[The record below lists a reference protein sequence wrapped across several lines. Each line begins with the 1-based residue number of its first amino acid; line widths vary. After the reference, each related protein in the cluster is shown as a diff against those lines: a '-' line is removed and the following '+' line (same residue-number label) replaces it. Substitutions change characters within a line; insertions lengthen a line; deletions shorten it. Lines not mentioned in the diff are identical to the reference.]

1 MSATT
6 GGTAHVQPVEKLL
19 KVMLDN
25 GGTEIRLAGGAA
37 PMIMI
42 DGSLRALKS
51 RALSADEVN
60 ALTAA
65 VIPPGG
71 NRVSFSFPSSL
82 GMCQGQVLEVN
93 GMAVLVMRP
102 PSASPTPA
110 ASPRP
115 AAPAAPPIPAEHHD
129 HAPLELDMDHGTH
142 AADAAEAEAAEEDDL
157 ELPKAA
163 EGTIQIDK
171 LLMAAVKGGVSDIHI
186 TTGLPPVFRIDGGMR
201 PQKTKVLTGDD
212 TNGLMK
218 SITPERCQAELA
230 EKGGTDFGFAFKDLA
245 RFRVSVFK
253 QRGQIAMVL
262 RQIPNKLLTPE
273 QLGVPEVCK
282 KLVTR
287 PRGLF
292 LVTGPTGSGKS
303 TTLAALIDFI
313 NKNYDHHI
321 ITIEDPIEFYHYSQK
336 STVNQREIGNDVPSF
351 SEALRRALRQDPDVI
366 LVGELRDLETIEAA
380 ISAAETGHVVFG
392 TLHTTGA
399 QGTVNRIIDAFPTN
413 QQEQIRTQL
422 STAILGVVSQ
432 TLLPKIGGGRC
443 AAYEVLVVT
452 PAIGNLIRENKT
464 FRINSAIQ
472 TGAKLGMKLL
482 DDDLFRLWNERK
494 VTEENVLAKAQNVDE
509 LAARIMKA
517 KQGIFDDDETVAKRA
532 AAKEATH

>member
-1 MSATT
+1 MSAN
-6 GGTAHVQPVEKLL
+6 GGAALQPIEKLL
-19 KVMLDN
+19 KVTLDH
-25 GGTEIRLAGGAA
+25 GGTEIRLAGGVA
-37 PMIMI
+37 PMVMVE
-42 DGSLRALKS
+42 GNLRPLKS
-51 RALSADEVN
+51 RSLSPDEVN
-60 ALTAA
+60 ALITA
-65 VIPPGG
+65 VVPPGG
-71 NRVSFSFPSSL
+71 LRESFTFKSSL
-82 GMCQGQVLEVN
+82 GTCQGKVLDMN
-93 GMAVLVMRP
+93 GMAILVMRP
-102 PSASPTPA
+102 PSGTHA
-110 ASPRP
+110 
-115 AAPAAPPIPAEHHD
+115 HD
-129 HAPLELDMDHGTH
+129 DDDPLSLDMDHHDDHGAA
-142 AADAAEAEAAEEDDL
+142 AADGSVGDDDL

-171 LLMAAVKGGVSDIHI
+171 LLTAAVKGGVSDIHI
-186 TTGLPPVFRIDGGMR
+186 TVGSPPIFRQDGGMK

-212 TNGLMK
+212 TNALMK

-253 QRGQIAMVL
+253 QRGSVAMVL

-303 TTLAALIDFI
+303 TSLAGLIDYI
-313 NKNYDHHI
+313 NNNFDHHI
-321 ITIEDPIEFYHYSQK
+321 ITIEDPIEFYHYSKK
-336 STVNQREIGNDVPSF
+336 STVNQREIGSDVPTF

-399 QGTVNRIIDAFPTN
+399 QGTVNRIIDAFPSH

-422 STAILGVVSQ
+422 STALLGVLSQ

-452 PAIGNLIRENKT
+452 PGIGNLIRENKT

-472 TGAKLGMKLL
+472 TGAKLGMRLL

-494 VTEENVLAKAQNVDE
+494 VTEEAILAKAQNFDD
-509 LAARIMKA
+509 LQKRIINA
-517 KQGIFDDDETVAKRA
+517 KQGIFDDEETVARKA
-532 AAKEATH
+532 ARELNH

>member
-1 MSATT
+1 MSTASPTPLL
-6 GGTAHVQPVEKLL
+6 AHVEKIL
-19 KVMLDN
+19 KVAIDN
-25 GGTEIRLAGGAA
+25 RAPEVRLAGGSVPVVQVDGQFRQLGKSPLTADDVDAIAA
-37 PMIMI
+37 ALLPPGASASGFSFVTGVASGEAALI
-42 DGSLRALKS
+42 DNQGLKLLVLKGLREPNAAADGTAMGYELDVEEESETPPGAVKIGDDDYLKP
-51 RALSADEVN
+51 RAATGTILIDKL
-60 ALTAA
+60 LTAA
-65 VIPPGG
+65 VK
-71 NRVSFSFPSSL
+71 N
-82 GMCQGQVLEVN
+82 
-93 GMAVLVMRP
+93 
-102 PSASPTPA
+102 
-110 ASPRP
+110 
-115 AAPAAPPIPAEHHD
+115 
-129 HAPLELDMDHGTH
+129 
-142 AADAAEAEAAEEDDL
+142 
-157 ELPKAA
+157 
-163 EGTIQIDK
+163 
-171 LLMAAVKGGVSDIHI
+171 GVSDIHI
-186 TTGLPPVFRIDGGMR
+186 TTGLPPVFRIDGHMK
-201 PQKTKVLTGDD
+201 PQATKVLTADD

-218 SITPERCQAELA
+218 SITPDRCQTELA
-230 EKGGTDFGFAFKDLA
+230 EKGGCDFGFAFKDLA

-253 QRGQIAMVL
+253 QRGSIAMVL

-303 TTLAALIDFI
+303 TTLASLIDFI
-313 NKNYDHHI
+313 NKSYDHHI
-321 ITIEDPIEFYHYSQK
+321 ITIEDPIEFYHHSQK

-413 QQEQIRTQL
+413 QQEQVRTQL

-432 TLLPKIGGGRC
+432 ALLPKIGGGRC
-443 AAYEVLVVT
+443 AAYEVLVCT

-472 TGAKLGMKLL
+472 TGAKLGMRLL
-482 DDDLFRLWNERK
+482 DDDLFRLWNEKK
-494 VTEENVLAKAQNVDE
+494 VTEEDVLAKAQMPDD
-509 LAARIMKA
+509 LAARIANA
-517 KQGIFDDDETVAKRA
+517 KRGIFDDEESLARRA
-532 AAKEATH
+532 GKE